1 MSRDPK
7 NGFYRTLDLD
17 KESKLALKWFRE
29 HVRSIKNDADKKIN
43 PNKKENTN
51 D

>member
-1 MSRDPK
+1 MSRDLK
-7 NGFYRTLDLD
+7 NSFYRTLSLD

-29 HVRSIKNDADKKIN
+29 HVRSIKNDSEKKIT
-43 PNKKENTN
+43 PIKEEKSN